1 MANSQNSTELLL
13 RLVDKTWMQSLLLVS
28 FITVF
33 MLILFGIDHFVWRSL
48 LACGMGL
55 LLLIGYEHFRPI
67 DNNEL
72 QLIQLQA
79 KQYGKPKAIQ
89 YSYRWRVS
97 REFDRLIQH

>member
-1 MANSQNSTELLL
+1 
-13 RLVDKTWMQSLLLVS
+13 
-28 FITVF
+28 
-33 MLILFGIDHFVWRSL
+33 
-48 LACGMGL
+48 MGL

>member
-1 MANSQNSTELLL
+1 MANSQTSTELLL

-28 FITVF
+28 FVAVF
-33 MLILFGIDHFVWRSL
+33 MLILFGVDHFVWRSL

-79 KQYGKPKAIQ
+79 KQYGKPKAIR

-97 REFDRLIQH
+97 REFERLIQH